1 MSSKIVLVTGGA
13 RSGKSSFAE
22 NYISKIGE
30 KIAYIATSIPFDE
43 GMQDRVKKHKAS
55 RPSEWTTI
63 EKYFDIYKV
72 IKDIK
77 VDHDSA
83 LLDCLTIM
91 CSNILFADNEYDFD
105 TINRDQIDKL
115 ENLILNQ
122 TELLLDQAKINK
134 LNLII
139 VTNELGMGIVPEN
152 RLARIFRDIAGK
164 VNQLVAKKS
173 DEVYFVVSG
182 IEMKIK

>member
-22 NYISKIGE
+22 NYIKECGE

-43 GMQDRVKKHKAS
+43 GMQDRVKKHKEQ
-55 RPSEWTTI
+55 RPNEWTTV
-63 EKYFDIYKV
+63 EKYFDIHKI

-77 VDHDSA
+77 VNHDSA
-83 LLDCLTIM
+83 ILDCLTIM
-91 CSNILFADNEYDFD
+91 CSNIMFADNQYDFD
-105 TINRDQIDKL
+105 TISRDEIDSLEKLILSQADKL
-115 ENLILNQ
+115 
-122 TELLLDQAKINK
+122 LDEAKKNE

-173 DEVYFVVSG
+173 DELYFVVSG
-182 IEMKIK
+182 IEMKVK

>member
-22 NYISKIGE
+22 SYIKECGE

-43 GMQDRVKKHKAS
+43 GMQDRVKKHKAQ
-55 RPSEWTTI
+55 RPSEWTTV
-63 EKYFDIYKV
+63 EKYFDLHKI

-77 VDHDSA
+77 VNHDSA

-91 CSNILFADNEYDFD
+91 CSNIMFADNQYDFN
-105 TINRDQIDKL
+105 TIAREEIDSL
-115 ENLILNQ
+115 EKLILSQVDMLLGEAREN
-122 TELLLDQAKINK
+122 ELS
-134 LNLII
+134 LII

-182 IEMKIK
+182 IEMKVK